1 MTLNQFCRLSNELKA
16 MPPATRAIV
25 ETMAAGDLGRAA
37 ELAGGRGSDS
47 WWAAE
52 FFIKKLADHGATEPP
67 KFTSK
72 LPAARPRTVPMFA
85 D

>member
-1 MTLNQFCRLSNELKA
+1 MTLNQFCRLSNELQS
-16 MPPATRAIV
+16 MPAAARAIV

-37 ELAGGRGSDS
+37 ELAGGRGSDA
-47 WWAAE
+47 WWTAE
-52 FFIKKLADHGATEPP
+52 YFIKRLSDHGATEPP

-72 LPAARPRTVPMFA
+72 LPAPRPRTVSMFA

>member
-1 MTLNQFCRLSNELKA
+1 MTLNQFCRLSAELAA
-16 MPPATRAIV
+16 MPAETRRVV

-37 ELAGGRGSDS
+37 ELAGGRGSDT

-52 FFIKKLADHGATEPP
+52 FFAKKLADHGATEPP
-67 KFTSK
+67 RFTSR
-72 LPAARPRTVPMFA
+72 LPAAKPRTLDLFA

>member
-1 MTLNQFCRLSNELKA
+1 MTLNQFCRLSAELSA
-16 MPPATRAIV
+16 MPAATRAIV

-37 ELAGGRGSDS
+37 ELAGGRGSDL
-47 WWAAE
+47 WWTAE
-52 FFIKKLADHGATEPP
+52 FFVKKLADHGATEPP
-67 KFTSK
+67 RFTNK

>member
-1 MTLNQFCRLSNELKA
+1 MTLNQFCRLSNELQE
-16 MPPATRAIV
+16 MPAAARAIV

-37 ELAGGRGSDS
+37 ELAGGRGSDA

-52 FFIKKLADHGATEPP
+52 FFVKKLADHGATEPP

-72 LPAARPRTVPMFA
+72 LPAPRPRTVSMFA

>member
-1 MTLNQFCRLSNELKA
+1 MTLNQFCRLSAELAA
-16 MPPATRAIV
+16 MSADARRVV

-37 ELAGGRGSDS
+37 DLAGGRGSDA

-52 FFIKKLADHGATEPP
+52 FFVKKLSDHGATEPP
-67 KFTSK
+67 KFTNK

>member
-1 MTLNQFCRLSNELKA
+1 MTVNQFCRLANEFAGL
-16 MPPATRAIV
+16 PADVRRVV
-25 ETMAAGDLGRAA
+25 ETMAAGDLARAA
-37 ELAGGRGSDS
+37 DMAGGRGSDA

-52 FFIKKLADHGATEPP
+52 FFAKKLADHGATEPP

-72 LPAARPRTVPMFA
+72 MPPARPRTVSMFA